1 MNLRKN
7 ALDYTNVLK
16 YLLLFFIFLVFS
28 KLEQDVYP
36 YSTAVLVSSLG
47 LGSSPLITGIL
58 FVCSFLLFGQTGLLA
73 HAGIASFINIV
84 VFLIYK
90 KLKIQ
95 PKAELILFAIV
106 SMIAY
111 LILGDTNV
119 YTDISKRI
127 YVSIITVMLTA
138 VLYVTG
144 DAILKKGLKF
154 KLSTEEFACIT
165 LSVVILG
172 LGICHIFLAEVWK
185 SLSVLTILMC
195 AYLFNTGKATL
206 ISATLGISLAIYYAN
221 VNYVSCFLIWGLFA
235 EWSSPLSRYV
245 SAVAVT
251 FSDYLLNF
259 VFRFTTQYS
268 LAQFL
273 PVVIGA
279 VVFCLIPNKPLKKLK
294 EKLYSFREKQ
304 LTRQAINRNR
314 IMVSNRLYELS
325 GVFTEMASAFN
336 AFRKKGLTE
345 ERAKIV
351 IEKKIKESVCS
362 KCDNCEACYK
372 KNSAMESQIAKM
384 IDIGFAKGKLSLIDL
399 PRELSEKC
407 LHPNNI
413 LYGMNK
419 LLGEYR
425 NYLLQNANL
434 LTGRKLIAD
443 EATGVAEI
451 LRSLAL
457 ETGSLLKYQSRLE
470 RQVSESLLKNGFPI
484 SELLIYGEQERLSIG
499 IVIPAKEIAIDKLA
513 RVVSST
519 LKIPM
524 HVTEKVNITEEKF
537 YIHLHRSVV
546 YDAIFGLSKATKD
559 GSEISGDTHSVTR
572 INEQKFLVALSDGM
586 GSGKQAETIASTSL
600 SLIES
605 FYKSGL
611 NGTLILNTVN
621 KLLAINSEESFTA
634 LDVSVID
641 LKTCSA
647 DFIKYGSPYGFIIN
661 ENGVKIVEGNSLP
674 LGILE
679 ELKPAVCNAQLSDGD
694 MILLVTDGISDAFGS
709 SGDIIDYLR
718 TAPAKNPQALTDGI
732 LEQAVKLNGGKHKDD
747 MTALAVR
754 IYKKTS

>member
-1 MNLRKN
+1 MFIKRSS
-7 ALDYTNVLK
+7 LDYTNVLK
-16 YLLLFFIFLVFS
+16 YIFLFFLFLIFA
-28 KLEQDVYP
+28 KLEQAVYP

-47 LGSSPLITGIL
+47 LGASPIITGLL
-58 FVCSFLLFGQTGLLA
+58 FVCSFLVYGKTGLLA
-73 HAGIASFINIV
+73 HAGIAGLINLI

-90 KLKIQ
+90 KLKIL
-95 PKAELILFAIV
+95 PKAELILFAV
-106 SMIAY
+106 ASMIGY
-111 LILGDTNV
+111 LILGDTNQNI
-119 YTDISKRI
+119 DFFKRL
-127 YVSIITVMLTA
+127 YVSLVTILLTA
-138 VLYVTG
+138 VLYVAG
-144 DAILKKGLKF
+144 DAISRKGLKF
-154 KLSTEEFACIT
+154 KLGTEEVACIMFSFIT
-165 LSVVILG
+165 FG
-172 LGICHIFLAEVWK
+172 LGICNLLSPDIWK
-185 SLSVLTILMC
+185 CLSVLVILLG
-195 AYLFNTGKATL
+195 AYLFKTGKTTL
-206 ISATLGISLAIYYAN
+206 ISATLGISLAVYYGN
-221 VNYVSCFLIWGLFA
+221 VNYISCFLIWGLFT
-235 EWSSPLSRYV
+235 EWATPLSRYV
-245 SAVAVT
+245 SAIALT

-259 VFRFTTQYS
+259 VFRFTTQYT
-268 LAQFL
+268 LTEFL
-273 PVVIGA
+273 PIIIGVA
-279 VVFCLIPNKPLKKLK
+279 IFCLIPNKPLKLLK
-294 EKLYSFREKQ
+294 EKLYSFRERQ

-314 IMVSNRLYELS
+314 IMVSNKLYELS
-325 GVFTEMASAFN
+325 GVFSEMASAFN
-336 AFRKKGLTE
+336 IFRKNALTE
-345 ERAKIV
+345 ERAKVV

-362 KCDNCEACYK
+362 KCEHFNMCHSKTLTIEG
-372 KNSAMESQIAKM
+372 QITKM
-384 IDIGFAKGKLSLIDL
+384 IDIGFAKGKLTLIDL

-407 LHPNNI
+407 LHPNNVM
-413 LYGMNK
+413 YGLNK
-419 LLGEYR
+419 LLAEYR
-425 NYLLQNANL
+425 DYLLQNANL
-434 LTGRKLIAD
+434 ITGRKLIAD
-443 EATGVAEI
+443 EASGVAEI

-470 RQVSESLLKNGFPI
+470 RQVSEALLKNGFPV

-499 IVIPAKEIAIDKLA
+499 IVIPAKEVAIDNLA
-513 RVVSST
+513 RIVSNT

-559 GSEISGDTHSVTR
+559 GSQISGDTHSVTR
-572 INEQKFLVALSDGM
+572 INEEKFLVALSDGM

-634 LDVSVID
+634 LDISVID

-661 ENGVKIVEGNSLP
+661 ENGIKIIEGNSLP

-679 ELKPAVCNAQLSDGD
+679 ELKPAVCNTQLNEGD

-718 TAPAKNPQALTDGI
+718 SAPAKNPQALTDGI
-732 LEQAVKLNGGKHKDD
+732 LENAIKLNGGKHKDD

-754 IYKKTS
+754 IYKKLG